1 MIIAILLLSWVN
13 SKCDEK
19 ETDSIKNCKDETLED
34 DKKHCC
40 FIDAGETFVGCVG
53 LTEDEYKNQ
62 DDYKKKVE
70 QAGEKKVKVNKLDCN
85 SNYLKFCLISLLVI
99 LI

>member
-62 DDYKKKVE
+62 DAYKKE
-70 QAGEKKVKVNKLDCN
+70 LETGEKKIKVNKLDCN